1 MNKDN
6 IVIQI
11 ERINTQISILS
22 NREYNPDMS
31 TSDEREIHKRKKK
44 LNKSK
49 KKLKKRLL
57 YTIISFLGFS
67 ALYGTMIAARGA

>member
-49 KKLKKRLL
+49 KKLKKRLDSVQNTL
-57 YTIISFLGFS
+57 N
-67 ALYGTMIAARGA
+67 

>member
-22 NREYNPDMS
+22 NREYSPEMS

-44 LNKSK
+44 LNKAK
-49 KKLKKRLL
+49 KKLKKRLDSVQQD
-57 YTIISFLGFS
+57 T
-67 ALYGTMIAARGA
+67 